1 MSLSTSSSQWEL
13 PRPNPLSYSFGFGAD
28 TSTSSE
34 YVSNTTTSNGSSDV
48 AAASSSSTP
57 GGMMSS
63 MSMPMSMSPSHGRKR
78 GRQVQMARQSDTDS
92 SDDSDQDNDRMS
104 VNSQYSRASPYTRR
118 VVSTRPVGFAK
129 RQRVVEETVMSG
141 TRATNSSINPAAF
154 GVPSTMNLDKQLAT
168 LDKDHVV
175 SMLRTLLSVYPQLQS
190 HASALI
196 PRPTLSTA
204 TTHLTRLEKK
214 MWESFPYSKAGVA
227 SDRSEYAYTRVRNSL
242 GDLREALE
250 HYLCIFTDPSQY
262 PEALSHDYPG
272 QSFAYLHWIT
282 TLVHRLPR
290 WDNSRLNAETVE
302 TMYTMVGGAWRAA
315 ISEVGR
321 RFREE
326 GKMFGEEVVGEW
338 YRNLM
343 LHASN
348 VSGLYGL
355 GTAVGLFQNEFGMLF
370 GRSQGIGTVHMA
382 SGLGMGYGFP
392 VAGAPA
398 GTGTAM

>member
-28 TSTSSE
+28 ASSTSE
-34 YVSNTTTSNGSSDV
+34 YVSNNTTNNSSSNGGTFSL
-48 AAASSSSTP
+48 TNTR
-57 GGMMSS
+57 GGMMSG
-63 MSMPMSMSPSHGRKR
+63 MSMPMSMSPTHGRKR
-78 GRQVQMARQSDTDS
+78 RQVQMARQSDTDS
-92 SDDSDQDNDRMS
+92 SDESDQDNDRMS
-104 VNSQYSRASPYTRR
+104 VSSRSSPYTRR
-118 VVSTRPVGFAK
+118 VASTRPMGVAK
-129 RQRVVEETVMSG
+129 RQRVVEEMGMTS
-141 TRATNSSINPAAF
+141 TRASTSSINPAAF
-154 GVPSTMNLDKQLAT
+154 GVPSMMNLDKQLAT
-168 LDKDHVV
+168 LDKDQVV

-242 GDLREALE
+242 SDLREALE
-250 HYLCIFTDPSQY
+250 HYLCMFTEPSQY
-262 PEALSHDYPG
+262 PEALAHDYPG

-290 WDNSRLNAETVE
+290 WDSARLNAETIDA
-302 TMYTMVGGAWRAA
+302 MYTMVGGAWRAA

-326 GKMFGEEVVGEW
+326 GKMFGEGVVGEW

-348 VSGLYGL
+348 VGGLYGF
-355 GTAVGLFQNEFGMLF
+355 GSAVGLFQNEFGMLF
-370 GRSQGIGTVHMA
+370 GRGGQGIGTVHMA
-382 SGLGMGYGFP
+382 SGLGTGYVFP